1 MSLRKLPFA
10 TGALAL
16 LSISAARAAAPDP
29 PADLVLRHGR
39 IVAVDARGTE
49 AEALAARGGRI
60 VALGS
65 DDEIAARV
73 GPSTRVIDLDGR
85 LAIPGFVESHAHFE
99 SLGRAAMILR
109 LADAKSWDEIVARVA
124 AAARDAKPG
133 EWILG
138 RGWHQEKWNAPPEPS
153 VRGFPVHAAL
163 SRAAPDNPV
172 VLTHAS
178 GHASMVNARA
188 LSTVGIIRDTPD
200 PEGGQILRDAD
211 GEPTGLLNETA
222 QDLVDA
228 GLDRFRKER
237 SQSERDAESTRALEL
252 ASQEALSKGI
262 TTLVDAGETFDEID
276 RIAAFADSGKLGL
289 RLYVMVL
296 DTLENLGAKL
306 DTYRRVDA
314 ADGKLTVRA
323 IKAYI
328 DGALGSRGAWLL
340 APYAD
345 LPSSTGLEVTPV
357 AELRAIAKL
366 ALAHDYQLGIHA
378 IGDRGNREVLDLYR
392 DALATVPDGKARR
405 WRIEHAQHL
414 DPADIPRFAK
424 LGVVASMQAIHC
436 TSDAPWVIPR
446 LGEKRAR
453 EGAYVWREL
462 VDSGAVVVNGTD
474 APVEDVD
481 PIPNFD
487 AMVSRRLADGSRFF
501 PEHALTRDEALAAST
516 ARGAWAIFAE
526 NEIGSLEPGKRADVT
541 ILSKDILKVP
551 EMEIRDA
558 RVDYTIVGGE
568 VLFERSTGDGSPAP

>member
-188 LSTVGIIRDTPD
+188 LSTVGITRDTPD

>member
-1 MSLRKLPFA
+1 MSARIRLP
-10 TGALAL
+10 ALAAL
-16 LSISAARAAAPDP
+16 LLATTPPPSGAAEP

-39 IVAVDARGTE
+39 IVTVDARGTVSG
-49 AEALAARGGRI
+49 ALAARGGRI

-65 DDEIAARV
+65 DAEIASFV
-73 GPSTRVIDLDGR
+73 GEATRVVDLDGR
-85 LAIPGFVESHAHFE
+85 LAIPGFVESHAHFQ

-109 LADAKSWDEIVARVA
+109 LGDAKSWDEIVARVA
-124 AAARDAKPG
+124 EAAGKAKTG

-138 RGWHQEKWNAPPEPS
+138 RGWHQEKWSSTPEPN

-163 SRAAPDNPV
+163 SRVSPDNPV

-188 LSTVGIIRDTPD
+188 LAEVGITRDTPD
-200 PEGGQILRDAD
+200 PEGGQILRDAG

-228 GLDRFRKER
+228 SIDKFRRGRTEA
-237 SQSERDAESTRALEL
+237 ERDSEFARALEL
-252 ASQEALSKGI
+252 ADAEALSKGI
-262 TTLVDAGETFDEID
+262 TTFVDAGETFAQID
-276 RIAAFADSGKLGL
+276 QIAAFAESGRLGV
-289 RLYVMVL
+289 RLYVMAI
-296 DTLENLGAKL
+296 DSLENLSAKL
-306 DTYRRVDA
+306 HSSRRIDA
-314 ADGKLTVRA
+314 AGGKLTVRA

-340 APYAD
+340 APYSD
-345 LPSSTGLEVTPV
+345 LPSSSGLEVTPV
-357 AELRAIAKL
+357 AELRAMAKL
-366 ALAHDYQLGIHA
+366 ALAHDYQLAIHA

-414 DPADIPRFAK
+414 DPSDIPRFAK

-462 VDSGAVVVNGTD
+462 VDSGAIVVNGTD

-481 PIPNFD
+481 PIPNFH
-487 AMVSRRLADGSRFF
+487 AMVTRRLDDGSRFF
-501 PEHALTRDEALAAST
+501 PEHALTRDEALAAYT

-526 NEIGSLEPGKRADVT
+526 NEIGSLEPGKRADITV
-541 ILSKDILKVP
+541 LSKDILEVP
-551 EMEIRDA
+551 EEEIRDA
-558 RVDYTIVGGE
+558 RVDFTIVGGE
-568 VLFERSTGDGSPAP
+568 VLFERSAGVGSPAP